1 MRKRSL
7 PWHPL
12 GVSSTLL
19 DRLPPYSAKL
29 CSTLAAS
36 RSCSPLPFADP
47 ATCIVYLQASSTH
60 SWAHAAENYTQSALL
75 ERSTWWLKNLQD
87 RFFIQK
93 NWGMSKIKWVR
104 EEKNRVWSSSSFVT
118 DCKGVAVAAHGS
130 FIAPQLAPL
139 KHVSH
144 PLHICMLTSTLH
156 VPLQIDFGKCKIAL
170 VAFVLLPNY
179 CPPLKP
185 AAHTYCNSFGNN

>member
-1 MRKRSL
+1 MCVK
-7 PWHPL
+7 
-12 GVSSTLL
+12 GVCPGTHLE
-19 DRLPPYSAKL
+19 
-29 CSTLAAS
+29 
-36 RSCSPLPFADP
+36 SPLPCWIGSHPTLQNFALPWQP
-47 ATCIVYLQASSTH
+47 AGAAPLSPSPTQPLALSIYKLHQPTPGH
-60 SWAHAAENYTQSALL
+60 WAAENYTQGALL
-75 ERSTWWLKNLQD
+75 ERSTWRLKIL
-87 RFFIQK
+87 ILYPEEL
-93 NWGMSKIKWVR
+93 GKINWVR

-179 CPPLKP
+179 CSP
-185 AAHTYCNSFGNN
+185 